1 MSNDAEYT
9 PIPSAI
15 RSDTSRRRALW
26 RRAKVFAYARMM
38 AMGPRLRRT
47 LDVLCTAGALLALS
61 PLLLMVIVGIK
72 LQDRGP
78 AFYHQERLGRGGRRF
93 KLWKFRTMVLN
104 ADALKTALAQAN
116 PEAMSGVRFKM
127 TNDPRVTRLGRIL
140 RRFSID
146 ELPQI
151 YNVLIGDMTLVGPR
165 PPVWR
170 EVNEYS
176 LTALRRLEVTPGLTC
191 LWQIGGRS
199 DLTFEQQVELDLE
212 YIDSVPASEEV
223 LIVLKTIPA
232 VISGKGAY

>member
-1 MSNDAEYT
+1 MSNEVQYA
-9 PIPSAI
+9 PIPSAV
-15 RSDTSRRRALW
+15 RSDSDRRSALW
-26 RRAKVFAYARMM
+26 RRAKIFAYARVR

-47 LDVLCTAGALLALS
+47 LDVLCSAGALLALS

-72 LQDRGP
+72 LQDGGP

-93 KLWKFRTMVLN
+93 KLWKFRTMIQN
-104 ADALKTALAQAN
+104 ADALKTALAQKN

-127 TNDPRVTRLGRIL
+127 TNDPRVTKLGRIL

-146 ELPQI
+146 EMPQI

-199 DLTFEQQVELDLE
+199 DLTFEQQVALDLQ
-212 YIDSVPASEEV
+212 YIDTVPATEEV